1 MFIAYRESYGIFV
14 PKKKKKKPKWKKKK
28 AMECLRDE
36 KRLKGQTQE
45 SQPTKDPQS
54 LSWT

>member
-14 PKKKKKKPKWKKKK
+14 PKTKKKPKWKKKK

-36 KRLKGQTQE
+36 KRLKGQT
-45 SQPTKDPQS
+45 
-54 LSWT
+54 